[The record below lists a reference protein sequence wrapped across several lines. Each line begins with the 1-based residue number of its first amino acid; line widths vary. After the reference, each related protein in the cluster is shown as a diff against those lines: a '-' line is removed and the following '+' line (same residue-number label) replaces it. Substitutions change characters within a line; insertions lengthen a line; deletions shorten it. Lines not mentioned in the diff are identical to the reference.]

1 MESIL
6 ASFTL
11 ACFLLALAPGPD
23 NMFVLTFSAKYGKIF
38 GFYTVLGL
46 VSGCFIHTSLVAFGV
61 SALIMSNALFLSVLK
76 YAGAMYL
83 LFVSIKVYKSN
94 NSIILTDKANNETNK
109 HKVFINGFLM
119 NILNPKV
126 LAFYLAFFPTFI
138 FNDYINPIIQFYILG
153 GIFMLVTFIVFN
165 TIVLTSSFL
174 YNNFKKFKVYTE
186 FLKWINIIVLISI
199 AIMILFSEN

>member
-61 SALIMSNALFLSVLK
+61 SALIMSNALFLSILK

-174 YNNFKKFKVYTE
+174 YNNFKKFKVYSE